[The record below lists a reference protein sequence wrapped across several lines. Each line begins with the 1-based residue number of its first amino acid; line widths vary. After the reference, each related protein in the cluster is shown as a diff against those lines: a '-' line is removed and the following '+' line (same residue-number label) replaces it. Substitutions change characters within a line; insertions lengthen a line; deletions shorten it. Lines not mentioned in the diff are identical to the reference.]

1 MNPRPRYAHTA
12 SEGLQ
17 KDIPC
22 IGNQKKAGEAIHI
35 SDTIDF
41 KLKTVIRDRKD
52 NIQSPRYQSKKKI

>member
-52 NIQSPRYQSKKKI
+52 NIQ